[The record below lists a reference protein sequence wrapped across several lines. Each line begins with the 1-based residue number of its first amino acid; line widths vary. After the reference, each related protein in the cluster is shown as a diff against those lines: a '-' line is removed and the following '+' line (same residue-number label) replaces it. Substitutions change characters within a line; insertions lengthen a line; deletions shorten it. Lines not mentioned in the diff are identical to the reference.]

1 MLTTEENEMLTRIGP
16 GTPMGEVLRR
26 YWHPVGCSE
35 WVTKK
40 PQRVK
45 VLGEELV
52 LYRGESGR
60 PALMQLRCAHRSVA
74 LDYGRVEGDCIRCPY
89 HGWLYDTSNVSNSR
103 PNRRAAVTKKRS
115 ASPPTRRKRWAD
127 WYSLIWDPSRRQSC
141 RSTTSCDWRMGSG

>member
-1 MLTTEENEMLTRIGP
+1 MLTTEENEMLTRISP

-52 LYRGESGR
+52 LYREQSGR
-60 PALMQLRCAHRSVA
+60 PVLLQLHSAHRSVA
-74 LDYGRVEGDCIRCPY
+74 LDYGRVEADCIRCP
-89 HGWLYDTSNVSNSR
+89 
-103 PNRRAAVTKKRS
+103 
-115 ASPPTRRKRWAD
+115 
-127 WYSLIWDPSRRQSC
+127 
-141 RSTTSCDWRMGSG
+141 